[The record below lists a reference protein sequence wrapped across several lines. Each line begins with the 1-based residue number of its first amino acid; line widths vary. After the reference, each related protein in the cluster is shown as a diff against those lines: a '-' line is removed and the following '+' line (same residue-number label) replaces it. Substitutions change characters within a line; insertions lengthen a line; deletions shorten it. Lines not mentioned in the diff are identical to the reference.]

1 MMKRRSG
8 VSYLITVVLMTLVAV
23 ALGTLLYAY
32 FSGWVGSRTGSISGP
47 VGVLSVEEAYYNGT
61 APDYDFYIYV
71 RNDGVGSVQIVRA
84 YVTAP
89 NGSVTF
95 VDLSSG
101 NYVVA
106 PGTTILV
113 KVDLGNSALAS
124 GVWTIKLVADDGSS
138 VATTVKV

>member
-1 MMKRRSG
+1 MKRRAG

-32 FSGWVGSRTGSISGP
+32 FSGWVGSRTGTLAGP
-47 VGVLSVEEAYYNGT
+47 VGVLSVEEAYYNAT
-61 APDYDFYIYV
+61 NATFFVYV
-71 RNDGVGSVQIVRA
+71 RNDGVGAVQIVRA
-84 YVTAP
+84 YITAP
-89 NGSVTF
+89 DGTVYLQDISA
-95 VDLSSG
+95 G

-113 KVDLGNSALAS
+113 RVPTTGITVTT

-138 VATTVKV
+138 VTTTVKV